1 MAKSKLN
8 VQLGL
13 DISAFERAIIRASNK
28 MEQFGK
34 RMESIGSD
42 LTTRLSLPLAGVGAA
57 AVAAFA
63 DFERLSLGL
72 NAVMGSAEA
81 AEAEMA
87 KLQESAKLPGLGF
100 EEAVRG
106 SIRLQAVGLSADEA
120 RGTLEAFGAAIAAT
134 GGSAQNLDSVQYQ
147 LTQMISKNRILQED
161 FGILQENVPLL
172 GKAVQNAFGTANIEK
187 IRATG
192 ISAEEFNRRIV
203 AALQALPEVQKAAG
217 GLGNAFDNF
226 RDSLNFSLVALGE
239 TINETLNLEGIL
251 NAVSNA
257 VQGLVN
263 LFKSF
268 SPTTQKVIV
277 VIAALAAAI
286 GPLLFA
292 IGAITKVIPLLVSG
306 FTVLKGAAIALATPL
321 ALKLAVFAAIAYMVG
336 FLYKRFETFRRAVNG
351 LGNAFVALASF
362 AKNAFVALLDGFSK
376 LTSGDFAGAAESFR
390 KGLQLFNPIEFGKQ
404 FIEGFA
410 EGFEDNT
417 DYIDK
422 GMEGLKSRIRGAV
435 KDFTPTIT
443 PEITAPKTGGGG
455 GGEGASQAFVPRID
469 LKKQEE
475 VFSGLEKIVS
485 EKFGNARKAVEGFNS
500 TLADIPEVKTPLDTA
515 RESLADLEKQLN
527 DSEAAMRIF
536 GATNEDIIKNKLS
549 ILESAISESI
559 KLYGAENAVIE
570 VLIDQYNK
578 LKESIEETT
587 LADENRKKLQEA
599 LGNAFRQVG
608 DIIADSISQQ
618 GASLKKLGQAA
629 IESAKL
635 IIKSLIQEGVAG
647 YIRNILAGPT
657 GKALGPIA
665 LGVAA
670 AGGTIAA
677 GIFSAAVGKIGVPK
691 LAQGG
696 LAIGETLAVVGDNPS
711 GKEAIIPF
719 ERMGEFLDMA
729 GGGAMR
735 LVGQFEVR
743 GQDLILVL
751 DRATQQKLR
760 VR

>member
-34 RMESIGSD
+34 RMEGIGRD

-100 EEAVRG
+100 QEAVRG

-203 AALQALPEVQKAAG
+203 AALQALPEVQAAAG

-226 RDSLNFSLVALGE
+226 KDSLNFSLVALGE

-321 ALKLAVFAAIAYMVG
+321 ALKLVVFTAIAYMVG

-351 LGNAFVALASF
+351 LAKAFIALASF

-410 EGFEDNT
+410 KGFEDNT

-422 GMEGLKSRIRGAV
+422 GIEGLKSRIRGAV

-443 PEITAPKTGGGG
+443 PEITAPETGGGG
-455 GGEGASQAFVPRID
+455 GGEGRKVPILLQPNAQQQQKVFDKIEQDALARFRKPKAVLQPFEFEGKDPVKETETVLADYSKAIADADAKARIFGTD
-469 LKKQEE
+469 TQTLLQEKLNIT
-475 VFSGLEKIVS
+475 SGILSEGV
-485 EKFGNARKAVEGFNS
+485 EKFGENSLIVETLTGQYNS
-500 TLADIPEVKTPLDTA
+500 LA
-515 RESLADLEKQLN
+515 ESLDAVAERQTLIAKYQEIVGKVFDLTASK
-527 DSEAAMRIF
+527 I
-536 GATNEDIIKNKLS
+536 NESGLS
-549 ILESAISESI
+549 IKTILSSVVDAVRSAVVEFVRLKIVE
-559 KLYGAENAVIE
+559 AVASF
-570 VLIDQYNK
+570 V
-578 LKESIEETT
+578 
-587 LADENRKKLQEA
+587 
-599 LGNAFRQVG
+599 
-608 DIIADSISQQ
+608 ADSF
-618 GASLKKLGQAA
+618 KKF
-629 IESAKL
+629 
-635 IIKSLIQEGVAG
+635 GV
-647 YIRNILAGPT
+647 
-657 GKALGPIA
+657 
-665 LGVAA
+665 LGVALGAA
-670 AGGTIAA
+670 AGAVVGGVFTGAINAIA
-677 GIFSAAVGKIGVPK
+677 PPR

-696 LAIGETLAVVGDNPS
+696 LATKETLAVVGDNPS

>member
-34 RMESIGSD
+34 RMEGIGRE

-87 KLQESAKLPGLGF
+87 RLQESAKLPGLGF
-100 EEAVRG
+100 QEAVRG

-239 TINETLNLEGIL
+239 TINESLNLEGIL

-263 LFKSF
+263 LFKSL

-277 VIAALAAAI
+277 VIAAVAAAI

-292 IGAITKVIPLLVSG
+292 IGAVTKIIPLLVAG
-306 FTVLKGAAIALATPL
+306 FTALKGAAVALATPL
-321 ALKLAVFAAIAYMVG
+321 ALKIAVFAGLAYIVG
-336 FLYKRFETFRRAVNG
+336 FLYKRFEIVRKAVNG
-351 LGNAFVALASF
+351 LGTAFVSLASF

-410 EGFEDNT
+410 KGFEDNT

-422 GMEGLKSRIRGAV
+422 GIEGLKSRIRGAV

-443 PEITAPKTGGGG
+443 PEITAPTTGGGG
-455 GGEGASQAFVPRID
+455 VGGGEGRKVPILLQPNAQQQQKVFDKIEQDALARFRKPKAVLQPFEFEGKDPVKETETVLADYSKAIADADAKARIFGTD
-469 LKKQEE
+469 TQTLLQEKLNIT
-475 VFSGLEKIVS
+475 SGILSEGV
-485 EKFGNARKAVEGFNS
+485 EKFGENSLIVETLTGQYNS
-500 TLADIPEVKTPLDTA
+500 LA
-515 RESLADLEKQLN
+515 ESLDAVAERQTLIAKYQEIVGKVFDLTASK
-527 DSEAAMRIF
+527 I
-536 GATNEDIIKNKLS
+536 NESGLS
-549 ILESAISESI
+549 IKTILSSVVDAVRSAVVEFVRLKIVE
-559 KLYGAENAVIE
+559 AVASF
-570 VLIDQYNK
+570 V
-578 LKESIEETT
+578 
-587 LADENRKKLQEA
+587 
-599 LGNAFRQVG
+599 
-608 DIIADSISQQ
+608 ADSF
-618 GASLKKLGQAA
+618 KKF
-629 IESAKL
+629 
-635 IIKSLIQEGVAG
+635 GV
-647 YIRNILAGPT
+647 
-657 GKALGPIA
+657 
-665 LGVAA
+665 LGVALGAA
-670 AGGTIAA
+670 AGAVVGGVFTGAINAIA
-677 GIFSAAVGKIGVPK
+677 PPR

-696 LAIGETLAVVGDNPS
+696 LATKETLAVVGDNPS

>member
-34 RMESIGSD
+34 RMEGIGRD

-100 EEAVRG
+100 QEAVRG

-203 AALQALPEVQKAAG
+203 AALQALPEVQAAAG

-226 RDSLNFSLVALGE
+226 KDSLNFSLVALGE

-321 ALKLAVFAAIAYMVG
+321 ALKLVVFTAIAYMVG

-351 LGNAFVALASF
+351 LAKAFIALASF

-390 KGLQLFNPIEFGKQ
+390 KGLQLFNPIEFGRQ

-410 EGFEDNT
+410 KGFEDNT

-422 GMEGLKSRIRGAV
+422 GIEGLKSRIRGAV

-443 PEITAPKTGGGG
+443 PEITAPETGGGG
-455 GGEGASQAFVPRID
+455 GGEGRKVPILLQPNAQQQQKVFDKIEQDALARFRKPKAVLQPFEFEGKDPVKETETVLADYSKAIADADAKARIFGTD
-469 LKKQEE
+469 TQTLLQEKLNIT
-475 VFSGLEKIVS
+475 SGILSEGV
-485 EKFGNARKAVEGFNS
+485 EKFGENSLIVETLTGQYNS
-500 TLADIPEVKTPLDTA
+500 LA
-515 RESLADLEKQLN
+515 ESLDAVAERQTLIAKYQEIVGKVFDLTASK
-527 DSEAAMRIF
+527 I
-536 GATNEDIIKNKLS
+536 NESGLS
-549 ILESAISESI
+549 IKTILSSVVDAVRSAVVEFVRLKIVE
-559 KLYGAENAVIE
+559 AVASF
-570 VLIDQYNK
+570 V
-578 LKESIEETT
+578 
-587 LADENRKKLQEA
+587 
-599 LGNAFRQVG
+599 
-608 DIIADSISQQ
+608 ADSF
-618 GASLKKLGQAA
+618 KKF
-629 IESAKL
+629 
-635 IIKSLIQEGVAG
+635 GV
-647 YIRNILAGPT
+647 
-657 GKALGPIA
+657 
-665 LGVAA
+665 LGVALGAA
-670 AGGTIAA
+670 AGAVVGGVFTGAINAIA
-677 GIFSAAVGKIGVPK
+677 PPR

-696 LAIGETLAVVGDNPS
+696 LATKETLAVVGDNPS

>member
-13 DISAFERAIIRASNK
+13 DITAFERAILRASNK

-42 LTTRLSLPLAGVGAA
+42 LTARLSLPLAGVGAA
-57 AVAAFA
+57 ALSAFA
-63 DFERLSLGL
+63 DFERLDKGL
-72 NAVMGSAEA
+72 QAVMGSAEA
-81 AEAEMA
+81 ADAEMA
-87 KLQESAKLPGLGF
+87 RLQESAKLPGLGF
-100 EEAVRG
+100 QEAVKG

-120 RGTLEAFGAAIAAT
+120 RTTLEAFGAAIAAT

-203 AALQALPEVQKAAG
+203 AALQALPEVQKATG

-226 RDSLNFSLVALGE
+226 TDSLNFSLVALGE

-251 NAVSNA
+251 NAVSGA

-263 LFKSF
+263 LFQSL

-277 VIAALAAAI
+277 VIAAVAAAI

-292 IGAITKVIPLLVSG
+292 IGAVTKIVPLLVAG
-306 FTVLKGAAIALATPL
+306 FTALKGAAIALATPL
-321 ALKLAVFAAIAYMVG
+321 TLKVVVFTAIAYIIG
-336 FLYKRFETFRRAVNG
+336 FLYKRFETFRRVVNG
-351 LGNAFVALASF
+351 LGKAFVTLASF
-362 AKNAFVALLDGFSK
+362 AKNAFVALLDGFNK
-376 LTSGDFAGAAESFR
+376 LKSGDFSGAAESFK

-410 EGFEDNT
+410 KGFEDNT

-422 GMEGLKSRIRGAV
+422 GIENLKARVQGTLN
-435 KDFTPTIT
+435 DFKPKIT
-443 PEITAPKTGGGG
+443 PEITAPETGGGGGG
-455 GGEGASQAFVPRID
+455 GGEGRKVPILLQPNAQQQQKVFDQIEQDALARFRKPKAVLQPFEFEGKDPVKETEIVLGEYGKAIADADAKARIFGTD
-469 LKKQEE
+469 TQTLLQEKFAITSSFISE
-475 VFSGLEKIVS
+475 GV
-485 EKFGNARKAVEGFNS
+485 EKFGENSLIIETLTGQYNGLAASLDAVAERQALIAKYQEVVGKVFE
-500 TLADIPEVKTPLDTA
+500 LAASRIN
-515 RESLADLEKQLN
+515 ES
-527 DSEAAMRIF
+527 
-536 GATNEDIIKNKLS
+536 GLS
-549 ILESAISESI
+549 IKTILGSVVDAVRSAVVEFVRLKIVE
-559 KLYGAENAVIE
+559 AVA
-570 VLIDQYNK
+570 
-578 LKESIEETT
+578 S
-587 LADENRKKLQEA
+587 
-599 LGNAFRQVG
+599 F
-608 DIIADSISQQ
+608 IADSF
-618 GASLKKLGQAA
+618 KKFG
-629 IESAKL
+629 I
-635 IIKSLIQEGVAG
+635 
-647 YIRNILAGPT
+647 
-657 GKALGPIA
+657 
-665 LGVAA
+665 LGVALGAA
-670 AGGTIAA
+670 AGAVVGGVFTGAINAIA
-677 GIFSAAVGKIGVPK
+677 PPR
-691 LAQGG
+691 LARGG
-696 LAIGETLAVVGDNPS
+696 LATKETLAVVGDNPS